1 MKTIAAANKSEIQQF
16 LNDHENWS
24 LKDHKLH
31 REFVFSDFA
40 AAFGFMAQIALIA
53 ERSHH
58 HPEWCNVYN
67 KVSIDLSTHEVSSI
81 TERDFLLAQKIDK
94 ISLPLIQIA

>member
-1 MKTIAAANKSEIQQF
+1 MKTIASASTSDIQQF
-16 LNDHENWS
+16 LHDHQNWL
-24 LKDHKLH
+24 LKEHKLH

-40 AAFGFMAQIALIA
+40 EAFGFMAQVALVA
-53 ERSHH
+53 ERSQH

-67 KVSIDLSTHEVSSI
+67 KVSIDLCTHEVNNI
-81 TERDFLLAQKIDK
+81 TERDFILAQKIDK